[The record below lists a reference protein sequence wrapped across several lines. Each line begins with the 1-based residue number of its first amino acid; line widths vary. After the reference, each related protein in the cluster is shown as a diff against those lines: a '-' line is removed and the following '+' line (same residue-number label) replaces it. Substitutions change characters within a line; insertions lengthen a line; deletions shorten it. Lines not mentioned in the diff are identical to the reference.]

1 MGLMTKTIKG
11 LMKIRKLI
19 DELMEE
25 EVLGNEEEQEETR
38 KVREYSSRDE
48 DEESEIRTS
57 QRGRVKD
64 PEKDKR
70 VKDKARYVDREG
82 NA

>member
-1 MGLMTKTIKG
+1 MVLMTKTIKG

-25 EVLGNEEEQEETR
+25 EVLGNEEQEETR